1 MISAW
6 PTEIAHRVVDM
17 RRGAIVDQGPTL
29 RVLNTPRHVN
39 TQSLIAAVPHGI
51 ASVVEPPPAAPRRYQ
66 NLLDSSPGRDWTLPS
81 RLPEPP

>member
-1 MISAW
+1 
-6 PTEIAHRVVDM
+6 
-17 RRGAIVDQGPTL
+17 
-29 RVLNTPRHVN
+29 VN

-51 ASVVEPPPAAPRRYQ
+51 ASGVEPPPAAPRRYQ